1 MGEPLT
7 FQQGLAVTGKHPL
20 TVMDFARMAEVG
32 ILREDDRVELIEG
45 ELIDM
50 APIGPG
56 HIGAIALLT
65 KMMVVAAADKA
76 VVSVQSS
83 ILLSDRSQPQPDLV
97 LLKARADYYRHA
109 LPAPADILLLIEVA
123 DTSIEYDRDIKLPLY
138 GKSGVPEVWL
148 VNLKDE
154 AIEIHQE
161 PGMKGYQ
168 RILRPDGDKVISP
181 LLFSDFSLSVKQL
194 FSPSAA

>member
-7 FQQGLAVTGKHPL
+7 FQQSLAVTAKHPL
-20 TVMDFARMAEVG
+20 TVTDFARMAEVG
-32 ILREDDRVELIEG
+32 ILREDDRIELIEG

-56 HIGAIALLT
+56 HIGAVALLNKT
-65 KMMVVAAADKA
+65 MVVAAADKA

-83 ILLSDRSQPQPDLV
+83 ILLNDRSQPQPDLV
-97 LLKARADYYRHA
+97 LLKARTDYYRHA
-109 LPAPADILLLIEVA
+109 LPTPADILLLIEVA
-123 DTSIEYDRDIKLPLY
+123 DTSLEYDRAIKLPLY
-138 GKSGVPEVWL
+138 GQSGIPEVWL
-148 VNLKDE
+148 VNIKDE

-168 RILRPDGDKVISP
+168 RMLRPDIDKVISP
-181 LLFSDFSLSVKQL
+181 VLFPDFILSMKLLFP
-194 FSPSAA
+194 PSAA